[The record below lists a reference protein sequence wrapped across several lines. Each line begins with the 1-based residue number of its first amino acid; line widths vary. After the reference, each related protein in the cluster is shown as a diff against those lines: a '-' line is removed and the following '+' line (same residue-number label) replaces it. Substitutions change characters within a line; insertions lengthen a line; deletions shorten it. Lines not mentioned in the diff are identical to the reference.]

1 MVEGGIITKEY
12 KMGVK
17 RDTFDQNGNLIES
30 IDTRTNEDKL
40 KEVIERRNSERGS
53 VQEQLEYLIDNGLQA
68 LVQRDNEIKAR
79 NPKPQD

>member
-1 MVEGGIITKEY
+1 
-12 KMGVK
+12 MGVK